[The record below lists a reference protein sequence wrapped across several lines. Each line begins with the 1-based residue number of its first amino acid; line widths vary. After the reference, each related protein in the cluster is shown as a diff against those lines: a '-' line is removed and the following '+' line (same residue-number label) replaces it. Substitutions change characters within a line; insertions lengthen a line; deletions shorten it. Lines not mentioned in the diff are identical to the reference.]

1 MAQVTEGSQVSHYK
15 ILRHLSSGGMGE
27 VYVAEDQ
34 QLLRKVAIKFI
45 RTDDAGHLPAR
56 RRFEREA
63 QAASALNHPHICTI
77 FEIDEH
83 DGHPFLVMELLDGS
97 DLRQFCR
104 PGGMGISQLSKW
116 AIQIADALV
125 AAHAKGII
133 HRDIKPANVFI
144 TSRGDSKILDFGLAK
159 RDDSASDTTIA
170 STTLVDT
177 ATELSRTGAVM
188 GTAAYMSPEQV
199 RGEPL
204 DARSDLFSFGA
215 VLYEMST
222 GRRAF
227 DGATQ
232 TAIFSSILTA
242 EPIPPSD
249 LRPSLPHDLERIL
262 DKALAKDRDHR
273 YQSAAELKS
282 DLLRLQRDIESGIAK
297 VAARKTAQ
305 RRRLRFAIATIAAL
319 FVIAAAV
326 VSGFFLRKRT
336 APTTAAGLSHQT
348 TIAVL
353 PFQNSAHDAK
363 FEYLGTALPDEVV
376 TTLSYAPTLSVRPF
390 SMSQRFSGE
399 DADPHA
405 AARQLGVAHIVTGH
419 FLSHDDRLRVTLEAM
434 DVAKQ
439 EVTWRTSLEV
449 PADDVLKLHDDITA
463 TLEKGLLPSL
473 GIPAN
478 ELSSTK
484 PKNQQ
489 AYDLYLRSQDPA
501 YDLEHNK
508 QAIALLEK
516 SVALDPGYAPAW
528 LALGSRYYTEVDMIG
543 GGDAV
548 LQKCIAALERAR
560 QLDPNLLS
568 AATWP
573 IGLGSRVNG
582 GLESSFAQL
591 QELAHKRP
599 RRAELHM
606 LHSQLLRT
614 IGALDRAVEE
624 CEISHRLDPDLVAD
638 CAVPYIYLNDLAK
651 ARIELDRAPSEF
663 SSFLMGHVLLRA
675 GKVEEAL
682 PKLKIL
688 PAGSNYEVVRNCW
701 PNSATPACAGI
712 IAQSEAEFHQ
722 LPDPDAWYFG
732 AALFAWLDK
741 KDAALRLLEAD
752 ANRNFCVYPAV
763 DHDHMFDKIRNSP
776 EFQAAR
782 QTAIACQQRYAHYA
796 NFKFD

>member
-1 MAQVTEGSQVSHYK
+1 MAQVLEGSQVSHYR
-15 ILRHLSSGGMGE
+15 ILRHLSSGGMGD
-27 VYVAEDQ
+27 VYVAEDE
-34 QLLRKVAIKFI
+34 QLRRKVAIKFI
-45 RTDDAGHLPAR
+45 RADDAGHLPAR

-104 PGGMGISQLSKW
+104 PGGMEISQLLKW
-116 AIQIADALV
+116 SIQIADALS
-125 AAHAKGII
+125 AAHAQGII
-133 HRDIKPANVFI
+133 HRDIKPANIFI
-144 TSRGDSKILDFGLAK
+144 TARGDSKILDFGLAK
-159 RDDSASDTTIA
+159 RDDSGSDTTIA
-170 STTLVDT
+170 NTTLVDT

-215 VLYEMST
+215 LLYEIAT
-222 GRRAF
+222 GRRPF

-232 TAIFSSILTA
+232 TAVFSSILTA

-249 LRPSLPHDLERIL
+249 LRPSLPLDLERIL
-262 DKALAKDRDHR
+262 DKALAKDSDLR
-273 YQSAAELKS
+273 YQSAAELKA
-282 DLLRLQRDIESGIAK
+282 DLLHLQREVESGVAR
-297 VAARKTAQ
+297 VAARNTVK
-305 RRRLRFAIATIAAL
+305 RRRVRFAVVSIAAL
-319 FVIAAAV
+319 FLIAAAV
-326 VSGFFLRKRT
+326 ASGFFLRKRAT
-336 APTTAAGLSHQT
+336 PSASGLSHQT

-363 FEYLGTALPDEVV
+363 FDYLGTALPDEVV

-390 SMSQRFSGE
+390 SMSQRFSAQ
-399 DADPHA
+399 DSDPHA

-419 FLSHDDRLRVTLEAM
+419 YLSHDGRIRVTLEAM

-439 EVTWRTSLEV
+439 EVTWRTSLDV
-449 PADDVLKLHDDITA
+449 PAADVLRLHDDIT
-463 TLEKGLLPSL
+463 TRLEKGLLPSL
-473 GIPAN
+473 GLPVV
-478 ELSSTK
+478 ELSATK
-484 PKNQQ
+484 PRNQQ
-489 AYDLYLRSQDPA
+489 AYDLYLRSQDPV
-501 YDLEHNK
+501 YDIEHNK

-528 LALGSRYYTEVDMIG
+528 VALGSRYYTEADMIG

-548 LQKCIAALERAR
+548 LQKCIAAIERAR

-591 QELAHKRP
+591 QELARKRP
-599 RRAELHM
+599 RRAELHL

-614 IGALDRAVEE
+614 IGALGRAAEE

-638 CAVPYIYLNDLAK
+638 CAVPYIYLNDLPK
-651 ARIELDRAPSEF
+651 AHVELDRAPGEF
-663 SSFLMGHVLLRA
+663 SSFLLGHVLLRE

-701 PNSATPACAGI
+701 PNSGTPACDRI
-712 IAQSEAEFHQ
+712 VAQSVSEFLQ

-732 AALFAWLDK
+732 AALFAWIDK
-741 KDAALRLLEAD
+741 KDAALRLLDAD
-752 ANRNFCVYPAV
+752 ARRNFCVYPAV
-763 DHDHMFDKIRNSP
+763 DNDHMFDKIRNTP
-776 EFQAAR
+776 EFQSAR
-782 QTAIACQQRYAHYA
+782 QNAIACQQRYARYA
-796 NFKFD
+796 TIKFD

>member
-1 MAQVTEGSQVSHYK
+1 MAPVTEGSQVSHYR

-45 RTDDAGHLPAR
+45 RADDAGHLPAR

-77 FEIDEH
+77 YEIDEH
-83 DGHPFLVMELLDGS
+83 AGHPFLVMELLEGS

-104 PGGMGISQLSKW
+104 PGGMEISQLLKW
-116 AIQIADALV
+116 AIQIVDALA
-125 AAHAKGII
+125 AAHAQGII
-133 HRDIKPANVFI
+133 HRDIKPANIFI

-159 RDDSASDTTIA
+159 RDDPSSDTTIA
-170 STTLVDT
+170 NTTLVHT

-204 DARSDLFSFGA
+204 DPRSDLFSFGA
-215 VLYEMST
+215 VLYEIAT

-242 EPIPPSD
+242 APIPPSD
-249 LRPSLPHDLERIL
+249 LRPNLPHDLARIL
-262 DKALAKDRDHR
+262 DKALAKDRDLR
-273 YQSAAELKS
+273 YQSAAELKA
-282 DLLRLQRDIESGIAK
+282 DLLCLQRDVESGPAR
-297 VAARKTAQ
+297 VATSKTNQ
-305 RRRLRFAIATIAAL
+305 HRRVRFAIAAMAVLFLIAA
-319 FVIAAAV
+319 VA
-326 VSGFFLRKRT
+326 SGFFLRKRAT
-336 APTTAAGLSHQT
+336 PSSPGLSRQT

-353 PFQNSAHDAK
+353 PFQNSAHDHK

-399 DADPHA
+399 ATDPHA

-434 DVAKQ
+434 DVAQQ
-439 EVTWRTSLEV
+439 EITWRTSLEV
-449 PADDVLKLHDDITA
+449 PATDVLRLHDDITA

-473 GIPAN
+473 GIPATD
-478 ELSSTK
+478 LSSTK

-489 AYDLYLRSQDPA
+489 AYDLYLRGQDPA

-528 LALGSRYYTEVDMIG
+528 VALGSRYYTEVDMIG

-591 QELAHKRP
+591 QELARKRP
-599 RRAELHM
+599 RRAELHL

-614 IGALDRAVEE
+614 IGALDRAAEE
-624 CEISHRLDPDLVAD
+624 CEISRRLDPDLAAD
-638 CAVPYIYLNDLAK
+638 CAVPYIYLNDLRK

-663 SSFLMGHVLLRA
+663 SSFLLGHVLLRE
-675 GKVEEAL
+675 GKIEEAL

-701 PNSATPACAGI
+701 PGSSSTADCARI
-712 IAQSEAEFHQ
+712 VAQSEAEFNQ

-752 ANRNFCVYPAV
+752 AKRNFCVYPAV
-763 DHDHMFDKIRNSP
+763 DNDHMFDKIRNAP
-776 EFQAAR
+776 EFQAVR
-782 QTAIACQQRYAHYA
+782 QNAIACQQRYAHYA
-796 NFKFD
+796 KIKFD

>member
-15 ILRHLSSGGMGE
+15 ILRHLSSGGMGD
-27 VYVAEDQ
+27 VFAAEDQ

-45 RTDDAGHLPAR
+45 RAAAAQDISTR

-83 DGHPFLVMELLDGS
+83 HGHPFLVMELLEGS
-97 DLRQFCR
+97 DLRDFCR
-104 PGGMGISQLSKW
+104 PGGMEIPQLLKW
-116 AIQIADALV
+116 AVQIADALA
-125 AAHAKGII
+125 AAHAQGII
-133 HRDIKPANVFI
+133 HRDIKPANIFI
-144 TSRGDSKILDFGLAK
+144 TARGDSKILDFGLAK
-159 RDDSASDTTIA
+159 RDDPSSDTTIA
-170 STTLVDT
+170 DTTLIDS
-177 ATELSRTGAVM
+177 ATDLSHTGAVM

-204 DARSDLFSFGA
+204 DPRSDLFSFGA
-215 VLYEMST
+215 VLYEMAT

-232 TAIFSSILTA
+232 TAVFSSILTA
-242 EPIPPSD
+242 EPIPPSH

-262 DKALAKDRDHR
+262 DKSLAKDRGAR
-273 YQSAAELKS
+273 YQTAAEFKT
-282 DLLRLQRDIESGIAK
+282 DLLRLQHDTESGRSGIAARTTTRRSRVRNTL
-297 VAARKTAQ
+297 VAIT
-305 RRRLRFAIATIAAL
+305 LLLFAG
-319 FVIAAAV
+319 AV
-326 VSGFFLRKRT
+326 ASGFFLRRRIS
-336 APTTAAGLSHQT
+336 PSAAGLSRQT

-353 PFQNSAHDAK
+353 PFQNSARDAK
-363 FEYLGTALPDEVV
+363 FDYLATALPDEAV
-376 TTLSYAPTLSVRPF
+376 TTLTYAPTLSVRPF
-390 SMSQRFSGE
+390 SMSQRFAGD
-399 DADPHA
+399 DADPHE

-439 EVTWRTSLEV
+439 EVIWRTSLDV
-449 PADDVLKLHDDITA
+449 PATDVLKLHEDITA

-473 GIPAN
+473 GVPAG
-478 ELSSTK
+478 ELSATK

-501 YDLEHNK
+501 YDIEHNK
-508 QAIALLEK
+508 QAITLLEK

-528 LALGSRYYTEVDMIG
+528 VALGSHYYIEADMLNG
-543 GGDAV
+543 GATA

-591 QELAHKRP
+591 QELARKRP
-599 RRAELHM
+599 RRAELHL
-606 LHSQLLRT
+606 LHAQLLRT
-614 IGALDRAVEE
+614 IGALNRAAEE

-638 CAVPYIYLNDLAK
+638 CAVPYIYLNDLSK
-651 ARIELDRAPSEF
+651 AHIELDRAPGEF
-663 SSFLMGHVLLRA
+663 SSFLLGHVLLRE
-675 GKVEEAL
+675 GNVEEAL

-688 PAGSNYEVVRNCW
+688 PAGSNFEVVRNCW
-701 PNSATPACAGI
+701 PNSATPACDRI
-712 IAQSEAEFHQ
+712 IAQSLSEFVQ

-741 KDAALRLLEAD
+741 KDAALRLLDAD
-752 ANRNFCVYPAV
+752 ARRNFCVYPAV
-763 DHDHMFDKIRNSP
+763 DNDHMFDKIRSTP
-776 EFQAAR
+776 EFQVAR
-782 QTAIACQQRYAHYA
+782 KDAIACQQRFAPLA
-796 NFKFD
+796 NLKFD

>member
-1 MAQVTEGSQVSHYK
+1 MAQVTEGSRFSHYK
-15 ILRHLSSGGMGE
+15 ILRHLSSGGMGD

-97 DLRQFCR
+97 DLRQFCGA
-104 PGGMGISQLSKW
+104 GGMEISQFLKW
-116 AIQIADALV
+116 AIQIADALA
-125 AAHAKGII
+125 AAHAQGII
-133 HRDIKPANVFI
+133 HRDIKPANIFI

-159 RDDSASDTTIA
+159 RDDSGSDTTVA
-170 STTLVDT
+170 STTLVET

-204 DARSDLFSFGA
+204 DPRSDVFSFGA
-215 VLYEMST
+215 VLYEMAT

-232 TAIFSSILTA
+232 TAVFSSILTT

-249 LRPSLPHDLERIL
+249 LRPNLPHDLERIL
-262 DKALAKDRDHR
+262 GKALAKDRDLR
-273 YQSAAELKS
+273 YQSIAELKA
-282 DLLRLQRDIESGIAK
+282 DLLRLERDVESGAAK
-297 VAARKTAQ
+297 VAARKTAE
-305 RRRLRFAIATIAAL
+305 RRRVSLALTAASVLLLAVAATVAA
-319 FVIAAAV
+319 
-326 VSGFFLRKRT
+326 GFFLRKR
-336 APTTAAGLSHQT
+336 AASSVSGLSHPT

-376 TTLSYAPTLSVRPF
+376 TRLSYAPTLSVRPF
-390 SMSQRFSGE
+390 SMSQRFAGE

-405 AARQLGVAHIVTGH
+405 AARRLGVAHILAGH

-449 PADDVLKLHDDITA
+449 PAADVLKLHDDITA

-473 GIPAN
+473 GVPAG
-478 ELSSTK
+478 ELSATK

-501 YDLEHNK
+501 YDIEHNK

-516 SVALDPGYAPAW
+516 SVAIDPGYAPAW
-528 LALGSRYYTEVDMIG
+528 VALGSRYYTEADMIG
-543 GGDAV
+543 GGDVA

-591 QELAHKRP
+591 QELARRRP
-599 RRAELHM
+599 RRAELHL

-614 IGALDRAVEE
+614 IGALNRAAEE
-624 CEISHRLDPDLVAD
+624 CEISHLLDPDLVAD
-638 CAVPYIYLNDLAK
+638 CAVPYVYLNNLSK
-651 ARIELDRAPSEF
+651 ARLELDRAPGEF
-663 SSFLMGHVLLRA
+663 SSFLLGHVLLRE

-688 PAGSNYEVVRNCW
+688 PAGSNYEVVRTCW
-701 PNSATPACAGI
+701 PNSATPACNRI
-712 IAQSEAEFHQ
+712 IAQSVSEFLQ

-741 KDAALRLLEAD
+741 KDASVRLLEAD
-752 ANRNFCVYPAV
+752 GKRNFCVYPAV
-763 DHDHMFDKIRNSP
+763 DNDRMFDKIRNAP
-776 EFQAAR
+776 EFQVAR
-782 QTAIACQQRYAHYA
+782 QNAIACQQHYAHYA
-796 NFKFD
+796 NIRFD

>member
-1 MAQVTEGSQVSHYK
+1 MSQVLEGSQVSHYR
-15 ILRHLSSGGMGE
+15 ILRHLSSGGMGD

-34 QLLRKVAIKFI
+34 QLRRKVAIKFI
-45 RTDDAGHLPAR
+45 RAADAADVPTR

-63 QAASALNHPHICTI
+63 QAASALNHPNICTI

-83 DGHPFLVMELLDGS
+83 GGHPFLVMELLEGA
-97 DLRQFCR
+97 DLRPYCR
-104 PGGMGISQLSKW
+104 PGGMEISQLLKW
-116 AIQIADALV
+116 SIQVVDALA
-125 AAHAKGII
+125 AAHAQGII
-133 HRDIKPANVFI
+133 HRDIKPANIFI

-159 RDDSASDTTIA
+159 RHDPSSDTTIA
-170 STTLVDT
+170 NTTLTDT
-177 ATELSRTGAVM
+177 AVELSKSGAVI

-215 VLYEMST
+215 VLYEMAT

-249 LRPSLPHDLERIL
+249 LRPSLPHDLRRIL
-262 DKALAKDRDHR
+262 DKVLAKDRDLR
-273 YQSAAELKS
+273 YQSAAEIKS
-282 DLLRLQRDIESGIAK
+282 DLIRLQRDVESGIAK
-297 VAARKTAQ
+297 VAERNTTQ
-305 RRRLRFAIATIAAL
+305 RRRLRLAIATLAAL
-319 FVIAAAV
+319 FLIAAAV
-326 VSGFFLRKRT
+326 ASGFFLRKRAT
-336 APTTAAGLSHQT
+336 PSVSGLSHQT
-348 TIAVL
+348 TVAVL

-363 FEYLGTALPDEVV
+363 FDYLATALPDEAV

-390 SMSQRFSGE
+390 SMSQRFSGP
-399 DADPHA
+399 DSDPQA
-405 AARQLGVAHIVTGH
+405 AAHQLGVAHIVTGH

-439 EVTWRTSLEV
+439 EVIWRTSLEV
-449 PADDVLKLHDDITA
+449 PSVDVLKLHDDISTS
-463 TLEKGLLPSL
+463 LEKGLLPSL
-473 GIPAN
+473 GIAAG
-478 ELSSTK
+478 ELSATK

-489 AYDLYLRSQDPA
+489 AYDLYLRSQDPV
-501 YDLEHNK
+501 YDIEHNK

-528 LALGSRYYTEVDMIG
+528 VALGSRYYTEADAVVG
-543 GGDAV
+543 GNAV
-548 LQKCIAALERAR
+548 LQKSIAALERAR

-591 QELAHKRP
+591 QELARRRP
-599 RRAELHM
+599 RRAELHL

-614 IGALDRAVEE
+614 IGALDRAAEE

-638 CAVPYIYLNDLAK
+638 CAVPYIYLNDLPK
-651 ARIELDRAPSEF
+651 AHVELDRAPGEF
-663 SSFLMGHVLLRA
+663 SSFLSGHVLLRE

-688 PAGSNYEVVRNCW
+688 PAGSNYEVVRTCW
-701 PNSATPACAGI
+701 PIASTPACDRS
-712 IAQSEAEFHQ
+712 IAHSLSEFLQ

-752 ANRNFCVYPAV
+752 AKRNFCVYPAV
-763 DHDHMFDKIRNSP
+763 DNDHMFDKIRNSA

-782 QTAIACQQRYAHYA
+782 QSAVACRQRYSHYA
-796 NFKFD
+796 NLKFD

>member
-1 MAQVTEGSQVSHYK
+1 MAQVTAGSQVSHYR

-45 RTDDAGHLPAR
+45 RTGDAGHLPAR

-104 PGGMGISQLSKW
+104 PGGMEISELLKW

-125 AAHAKGII
+125 AAHAEGII
-133 HRDIKPANVFI
+133 HRDIKPANIFI
-144 TSRGDSKILDFGLAK
+144 TTRGDSKILDFGLAK
-159 RDDSASDTTIA
+159 RDDSGSDTTIA
-170 STTLVDT
+170 NTTLVDT
-177 ATELSRTGAVM
+177 ATELSLTGAVM

-204 DARSDLFSFGA
+204 DPRSDLFSFGA
-215 VLYEMST
+215 VLYEMAT

-232 TAIFSSILTA
+232 TAVFSSILSA

-249 LRPSLPHDLERIL
+249 LRAGLPRDLERIL
-262 DKALAKDRDHR
+262 DKALAKDRDLR
-273 YQSAAELKS
+273 YQSAAEMKA
-282 DLLRLQRDIESGIAK
+282 DLLRLERDIESGAAK
-297 VAARKTAQ
+297 VAARNLTQ
-305 RRRLRFAIATIAAL
+305 RRRVRFAIATIAAL
-319 FVIAAAV
+319 FLFAALVA
-326 VSGFFLRKRT
+326 SGFYLRKRA
-336 APTTAAGLSHQT
+336 APAATSLSQQT

-353 PFQNSAHDAK
+353 PFQNSAHDTK
-363 FEYLGTALPDEVV
+363 YEYLGTALPDEVV

-405 AARQLGVAHIVTGH
+405 AARQLGVAHIVTGY

-449 PADDVLKLHDDITA
+449 PAADVLKLHDDITA

-473 GIPAN
+473 GVPAA

-501 YDLEHNK
+501 YDIEHNK

-528 LALGSRYYTEVDMIG
+528 VALGSRYYTEADMIG
-543 GGDAV
+543 GGDAA

-582 GLESSFAQL
+582 GFESSFAQL
-591 QELAHKRP
+591 QELARKRP
-599 RRAELHM
+599 RRAELH
-606 LHSQLLRT
+606 LLNSQLLRT
-614 IGALDRAVEE
+614 IGALDRATEE
-624 CEISHRLDPDLVAD
+624 CQISHRLDPDLVAD
-638 CAVPYIYLNDLAK
+638 CAVPYIYLNDLPK
-651 ARIELDRAPSEF
+651 ARGELARAPGEF
-663 SSFLMGHVLLRA
+663 SSFLLGHVLLRE

-688 PAGSNYEVVRNCW
+688 PAGSNYEVVRACW
-701 PNSATPACAGI
+701 PESLTPACADI
-712 IAQSEAEFHQ
+712 IAQSESEFLQ

-732 AALFAWLDK
+732 AALFAWLGK
-741 KDAALRLLEAD
+741 KDAALRLLDAD
-752 ANRNFCVYPAV
+752 AKRNFCVYPAV
-763 DHDHMFDKIRNSP
+763 DNDRMFDKIRYTA
-776 EFQAAR
+776 EFQSIR
-782 QTAIACQQRYAHYA
+782 QNAIACQQRYAHYA
-796 NFKFD
+796 NIRFD